1 MRTRARRSLGWLV
14 AAVVLLGVA
23 TWLFGH
29 TDPPPAPAAPMV
41 SFPRGL
47 DGEGRERVE
56 RRRSLVVAP
65 AATADAGAPPVAVD
79 PVMAVL
85 PPRGEGRM
93 AVVVEASAL
102 IHGSLGQAFME
113 CLTPSDDA
121 SLAALQRA
129 TGIDLLRD
137 LDRVAATDDELLVA
151 SGQLGALDP
160 SAVLPGFTRES
171 LGGDATLWT
180 PSGEAEGQPSFVR
193 WKDELVLM
201 GRDRAQ
207 LEAAVAR
214 LDRAGRG
221 LSTEAPML
229 SEGDSYGEIYGV
241 LGPEVFEELVPPE
254 LAQRLAEVAQRI
266 ELHVSADHDLG
277 IVLEVDGEDQ
287 ERLGE
292 LARMAGGAL
301 ALGRLEAQAGSDRAL
316 AELLD
321 LARVQDQGSR
331 LALELAVPRTWLE
344 ERVLSRCRER
354 ARHARERLDAGV
366 AP

>member
-1 MRTRARRSLGWLV
+1 MSTSRSRRSLGWLGAALALLVV
-14 AAVVLLGVA
+14 AA
-23 TWLFGH
+23 WLFGH
-29 TDPPPAPAAPMV
+29 EDPPPGPAAPAV
-41 SFPRGL
+41 SFPRSL
-47 DGEGRERVE
+47 DTAGRERVE

-65 AATADAGAPPVAVD
+65 AAAADAGSPPVAVD

-93 AVVVEASAL
+93 AVVLEASAL
-102 IHGSLGQAFME
+102 LHGSLGQAFME

-121 SLAALQRA
+121 SLASLERA
-129 TGIDLLRD
+129 TGLDLLRD
-137 LDRVAATDDELLVA
+137 LDRVAATDDDLLVA

-171 LGGDATLWT
+171 LGADATLWS
-180 PSGEAEGQPSFVR
+180 PSEPNGQPSFVR

-214 LDRAGRG
+214 LERAGRG
-221 LSTEAPML
+221 GEVEAPML

-241 LGPEVFEELVPPE
+241 LGPEVFQDLVPPE
-254 LAQRLAEVAQRI
+254 LAQRLTEVAQRI
-266 ELHVSADHDLG
+266 ELHVSAQDDLG
-277 IVLEVDGEDQ
+277 IVLEVEGEDR
-287 ERLGE
+287 ERLSE

-301 ALGRLEAQAGSDRAL
+301 ALGRLQAQTGTDREL

-331 LALELAVPRTWLE
+331 LALELAVPRAWLE
-344 ERVLSRCRER
+344 ERVLSRCREK
-354 ARHARERLDAGV
+354 ARHAREHVDAGV

>member
-1 MRTRARRSLGWLV
+1 MGAPRQRRSLGWLV
-14 AAVVLLGVA
+14 GALALLLVA

-29 TDPPPAPAAPMV
+29 EDPPPAPPAPAV
-41 SFPRGL
+41 SFPRSL
-47 DGEGRERVE
+47 DTAGRERVE

-65 AATADAGAPPVAVD
+65 AVTADAGAAPVAVD

-85 PPRGEGRM
+85 PPRSAGRM

-102 IHGSLGQAFME
+102 LHGSLGQAFME

-121 SLAALQRA
+121 SLEALQRA
-129 TGIDLLRD
+129 TGVDLLRD
-137 LDRVAATDDELLVA
+137 LDRVAATDDDLLVA

-160 SAVLPGFTRES
+160 SAVMPGFTRES

-180 PSGEAEGQPSFVR
+180 PSEGQGQPSFVR

-214 LDRAGRG
+214 LERAGRG
-221 LSTEAPML
+221 LEAEAPML

-241 LGPEVFEELVPPE
+241 LGPDVFADLVPPE

-266 ELHVSADHDLG
+266 ELHVSAQDDLG
-277 IVLEVDGEDQ
+277 IVLEVDGEDR

-301 ALGRLEAQAGSDRAL
+301 ALGRLEAQAGSDREL

-321 LARVQDQGSR
+321 LARVQDHGSR

-344 ERVLSRCRER
+344 DRVLSRCRER
-354 ARHARERLDAGV
+354 ARAARSDAGV

>member
-1 MRTRARRSLGWLV
+1 MGAPRQRRALGWLV
-14 AAVVLLGVA
+14 GALALLLVA

-29 TDPPPAPAAPMV
+29 EDPPPAPPAPTV

-47 DGEGRERVE
+47 DSEGRQRME

-65 AATADAGAPPVAVD
+65 AVTADAGAAPVAVD

-85 PPRGEGRM
+85 PPRGAGRM

-102 IHGSLGQAFME
+102 LHGSLGQAFME

-121 SLAALQRA
+121 SLEALQRA
-129 TGIDLLRD
+129 TGVDLLRD
-137 LDRVAATDDELLVA
+137 LDRVAATDDDLLVA

-180 PSGEAEGQPSFVR
+180 PSEGQGQPSFVR

-214 LDRAGRG
+214 LERAGRG
-221 LSTEAPML
+221 LEAEPPML
-229 SEGDSYGEIYGV
+229 GEGDSYGEIYGV
-241 LGPEVFEELVPPE
+241 LGPDVFADLVPPE

-266 ELHVSADHDLG
+266 ELHVSAQDDLG
-277 IVLEVDGEDQ
+277 IVLEVDGEDR

-301 ALGRLEAQAGSDRAL
+301 ALGRLEAQAGSDREL

-331 LALELAVPRTWLE
+331 LALELAVPRAWLE
-344 ERVLSRCRER
+344 ERVLSRCREKAR
-354 ARHARERLDAGV
+354 AARSDAGV